1 MFDNNKT
8 TNKILKN
15 EWIQRM
21 KITITLTEGIN
32 KSRSA
37 RADHR

>member
-1 MFDNNKT
+1 MIDNNEKT
-8 TNKILKN
+8 KILKN

-21 KITITLTEGIN
+21 KITITLTEIN
-32 KSRSA
+32 KTLSA

>member
-1 MFDNNKT
+1 MIDNNET
-8 TNKILKN
+8 TTKILKN

-21 KITITLTEGIN
+21 KITITLTEIN
-32 KSRSA
+32 KTLSA